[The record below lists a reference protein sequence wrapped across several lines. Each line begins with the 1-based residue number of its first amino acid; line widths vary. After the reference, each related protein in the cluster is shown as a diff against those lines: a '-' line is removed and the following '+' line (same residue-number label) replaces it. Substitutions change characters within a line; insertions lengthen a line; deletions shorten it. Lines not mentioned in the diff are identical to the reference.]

1 MATWLE
7 LKDSKEKVEL
17 FLRNPPCS
25 AFERDAVARLERIV
39 KCIQSQGGNLVG
51 IIMRTSW
58 KTFWENRTLILV
70 NLSASLAA
78 P

>member
-25 AFERDAVARLERIV
+25 AFERDAVARLERIIE
-39 KCIQSQGGNLVG
+39 CIQSQGGNLVE
-51 IIMRTSW
+51 IIVRTSW
-58 KTFWENRTLILV
+58 ETFWENRTLILV